1 VVFRTRGDELESD
14 GTASWIRTCA
24 LSRVKE
30 VIVMAEV
37 KIARTETPRYEVV
50 PFLGP
55 DLFRT
60 NLLGLNP
67 FTLMRRFTDEMDRAF
82 GKTSETAAWRPV
94 IEVKRDKDRM
104 LVHAEL
110 PGLKKEDVKVT
121 ITGDLLEIEGERKFA
136 KEENRNGYIHS
147 ERSYGKF
154 YRAIPLPEGVNAEI
168 AAAEFA
174 DGVLEIAIPVPEVK
188 PAIKEIPVGDAKP
201 KVEVKH

>member
-1 VVFRTRGDELESD
+1 MR
-14 GTASWIRTCA
+14 ACA

-37 KIARTETPRYEVV
+37 KIARTEDPKYRAV

-55 DLFRT
+55 DFTRT
-60 NLLGLNP
+60 TLLDVNP
-67 FTLMRRFTDEMDRAF
+67 FTLVRRFTEEMDRVFAR
-82 GKTSETAAWRPV
+82 TAETAAWRPV
-94 IEVKRDKDRM
+94 IEVKRDKDKL

-110 PGLKKEDVKVT
+110 PGLKKEDVKVI

-154 YRAIPLPEGVNAEI
+154 YRAIPLPEGVNVEA

-188 PAIKEIPVGDAKP
+188 PAIKEILVGDAKP
-201 KVEVKH
+201 KVAVKH